1 MRSPAGNKRFTKK
14 RLIFAV
20 VFLAGLLIAVYPY
33 IAFRWNAWRD
43 RRLIAG
49 YTETFKEGNTED
61 REKEYEAMIREAQ
74 LYNQG
79 LSVPTVPDAFSIR
92 DGIEDREYESY
103 LNVQG
108 DGMMGYIEIPVID
121 VELPVYHYTT
131 DSVLKKGAGHLL
143 GSALPVGG
151 KRTHCVVSAHRGLA
165 NSKMFTD
172 LNLLREGDQFY
183 FHILNQVFAYEVD
196 QILVVEPTE
205 VDSLR
210 AFEGE
215 DLATLVTC
223 TPYAVNT
230 HRLLVRGH
238 RVDYNEETVAQER
251 QKMPRNDTNY
261 LLMQALCV
269 VIGIVLAYI
278 VVSAMRIYRKR
289 KNRSG
294 DSTEV
299 SE

>member
-1 MRSPAGNKRFTKK
+1 MRSPAGSKGFTKK

-43 RRLIAG
+43 SKLIAG
-49 YTETFKEGNTED
+49 YTETFKEGNPEETEI
-61 REKEYEAMIREAQ
+61 EYEKMIREAQ
-74 LYNQG
+74 FYNRG

-92 DGIEDREYESY
+92 DGIEDPEYES
-103 LNVQG
+103 LLDPQG
-108 DGMMGYIEIPVID
+108 TGMMGYIEIPVIE
-121 VELPVYHYTT
+121 VELPIYHYTT

-151 KRTHCVVSAHRGLA
+151 VKTHCVVSAHRGLA

-172 LNLLREGDQFY
+172 LNLLREGDRFY

-238 RVDYNEETVAQER
+238 RVDFDEEVAVQER
-251 QKMPRNDTNY
+251 QEAHRNDTNY

-269 VIGIVLAYI
+269 VIGIVLAFII
-278 VVSAMRIYRKR
+278 VSVMRLHGKR
-289 KNRSG
+289 SRQTDES
-294 DSTEV
+294 
-299 SE
+299 

>member
-1 MRSPAGNKRFTKK
+1 M
-14 RLIFAV
+14 
-20 VFLAGLLIAVYPY
+20 
-33 IAFRWNAWRD
+33 
-43 RRLIAG
+43 
-49 YTETFKEGNTED
+49 
-61 REKEYEAMIREAQ
+61 
-74 LYNQG
+74 
-79 LSVPTVPDAFSIR
+79 
-92 DGIEDREYESY
+92 
-103 LNVQG
+103 
-108 DGMMGYIEIPVID
+108 
-121 VELPVYHYTT
+121 
-131 DSVLKKGAGHLL
+131 
-143 GSALPVGG
+143 
-151 KRTHCVVSAHRGLA
+151 
-165 NSKMFTD
+165 
-172 LNLLREGDQFY
+172 REGDQFY